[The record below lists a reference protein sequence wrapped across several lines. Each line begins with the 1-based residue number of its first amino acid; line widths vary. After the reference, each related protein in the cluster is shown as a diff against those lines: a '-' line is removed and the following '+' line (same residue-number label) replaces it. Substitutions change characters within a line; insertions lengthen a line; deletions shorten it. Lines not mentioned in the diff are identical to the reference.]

1 MKKVIIVLGSNCD
14 PVRNIAYAMWD
25 LSFLFPEMAFSR
37 MLWTDPIGMEEG
49 ASKFVN
55 AVGVAM
61 TDKDETYLMH
71 CLKEIERHCGR
82 SEEDKAKGIIRLD
95 LDLLL
100 YGDTRRKEE
109 DWERDYVKQ
118 LLREMGE

>member
-14 PVRNIAYAMWD
+14 PVQNIAYAMWN
-25 LSFLFPEMAFSR
+25 LSSVFPEMAFSR

-55 AVGVAM
+55 AVGIAS
-61 TDKDETYLMH
+61 TDREERYLVQV
-71 CLKEIERHCGR
+71 LKGIERRCGR